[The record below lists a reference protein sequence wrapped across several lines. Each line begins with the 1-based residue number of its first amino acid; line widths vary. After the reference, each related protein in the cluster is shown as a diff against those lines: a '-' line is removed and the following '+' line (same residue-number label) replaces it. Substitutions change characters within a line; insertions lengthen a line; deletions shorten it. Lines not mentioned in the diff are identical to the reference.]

1 MRNISNAMNLRLGP
15 PVTADNFYPRPAL
28 IARILRALER
38 GNVAF
43 LGPRRTGKTSCLKA
57 ILSNPPTGYVPIL
70 LNLEKHDTVTAWL
83 TDMVTAV
90 RRELDKPGPKAPWL
104 LQHSGAFL
112 KRIEQIQVMGTGIT
126 LAAAHDP
133 HPWRGLADE
142 FLNLL
147 KESNAPFLFLLDE
160 FPAFLNL
167 VALKTSREEVEAVL
181 NWFRSARHELI
192 DRATRFLVTG
202 SIGLQ
207 GVVRRL
213 NLSPSI
219 NDFDT
224 LEIPPLADGEA
235 LNLLE
240 RLAKDNNVPLDDR
253 GCRQILDL
261 VGANWPILLQLFIC
275 EIQDESFKRAPTR
288 FQLDHLYRKR
298 VVSGNRNEYCY
309 SMFTRLK
316 QAFSESECRLAREI
330 LKTLCRSNHD
340 LTREDFEAIHARVV
354 PDATQRALLGDE
366 LDYVLDTLK
375 HDGYLLQEVA
385 GEQRTR
391 FASNILRDYW
401 LRKTA

>member
-1 MRNISNAMNLRLGP
+1 MNLKLSP
-15 PVTADNFYPRPAL
+15 PATADNFYPRPAL

-57 ILSNPPTGYVPIL
+57 ILSHPPTGYVPIL
-70 LNLEKHDTVTAWL
+70 LNLEKHGTVIAWL
-83 TDMVTAV
+83 TDMVAAV
-90 RRELDKPGPKAPWL
+90 RTELDKPGPKAPWL
-104 LQHSGAFL
+104 SQHGGAFL
-112 KRIEQIQVMGTGIT
+112 KRIEQIQVMGTGIK
-126 LAAAHDP
+126 LVAAADDP
-133 HPWRGLADE
+133 QPWRRLADE
-142 FLNLL
+142 FLSLL
-147 KESNAPFLFLLDE
+147 KESDAPFLFLLDE

-192 DRATRFLVTG
+192 DRAPRFLVTG
-202 SIGLQ
+202 SIGLK

-235 LNLLE
+235 LDLLE
-240 RLAKDNNVPLDDR
+240 RLANDNNVPLDDR
-253 GCRQILDL
+253 GRRHILAL
-261 VGANWPILLQLFIC
+261 LGANWPILLQLFIC
-275 EIQDESFKRAPTR
+275 EIQDEDFKKAPSKT
-288 FQLDHLYRKR
+288 QLDHLYLER
-298 VVSGNRNEYCY
+298 VVAGNRNEYCHG
-309 SMFTRLK
+309 MFTRLK
-316 QAFSESECRLAREI
+316 QTFSESECRLAREI
-330 LKTLCRSNHD
+330 LKTLCRSD
-340 LTREDFEAIHARVV
+340 RALTREEFEAIHIRLV
-354 PDATQRALLGDE
+354 PDAAHRVLLGDE

-375 HDGYLLQEVA
+375 HDGYLVQETA

-401 LRKTA
+401 LRKTS